1 MSLINSTIQ
10 SSAPEDRVGSNQTIY
25 DASLS
30 AVFWRNFLAGM
41 ARALGGI
48 IMQIIFMIA
57 VALVIINLL
66 LPKLAPVITTYEK
79 AINSLDSLQKTTQ
92 KFSLPDESGQPAE
105 PASNG
110 FVLDEQS
117 LNQLFESLGGE
128 SKSN

>member
-1 MSLINSTIQ
+1 
-10 SSAPEDRVGSNQTIY
+10 
-25 DASLS
+25 
-30 AVFWRNFLAGM
+30 
-41 ARALGGI
+41 
-48 IMQIIFMIA
+48 MQIIFMIA

-92 KFSLPDESGQPAE
+92 KFSLPDESGQPDE